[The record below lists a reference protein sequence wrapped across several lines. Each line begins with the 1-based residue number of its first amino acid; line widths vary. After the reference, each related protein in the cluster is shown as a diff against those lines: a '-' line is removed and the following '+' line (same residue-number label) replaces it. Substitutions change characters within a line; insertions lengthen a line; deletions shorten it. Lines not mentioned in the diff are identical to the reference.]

1 MKIIYFTT
9 LAPCGRG
16 ESFVLNEIRAMK
28 SLGTDITVMPV
39 RSEYRYKGDE
49 LSVVRLRPHASL
61 KDFFSAVLMLL
72 SRPVKCLGACGN
84 MLFKAN
90 GAKNGFKN
98 LFFFNKALCCARYII
113 KNGGADFIHAHWLAT
128 TSSVAYIVSYITD
141 IPFCITGHRFDVYA
155 DNAIRQ
161 KGKRAAFI
169 RLIDKN
175 GLNAVKAA
183 LDDEDRKKAVLIH
196 LGADIPESIPSPKT
210 RFDTAAGQNCFSF
223 AVPAS
228 LIPVKGHRY
237 LIEAAALLKKRR
249 INGFRFL
256 CFGDGGLKTELLS
269 LATNLGVDRLVEFCG
284 SVDNRKLL
292 EMYKNNE
299 IFAVMLPSVDLGH
312 NLHEGIPV
320 SLMEAMANSL
330 PAVSTNT
337 GGIYELLGKTH
348 GLLLPEKSPE
358 ALADAAE
365 RLITDRDFYVKSA
378 AECFNIAKN
387 EFNNLKNTEL
397 LLETIIKSTNGGF

>member
-28 SLGTDITVMPV
+28 SLGADITVMPV

-61 KDFFSAVLMLL
+61 KDFFSAVLMLI

-90 GAKNGFKN
+90 SIKNGFKN

-320 SLMEAMANSL
+320 SLMEAMANAL
-330 PAVSTNT
+330 PAVSTDT

-378 AECFNIAKN
+378 NECLNIAEKD
-387 EFNNLKNTEL
+387 FNNLKNTGL
-397 LLETIIKSTNGGF
+397 LLETMIKSTNGGF

>member
-1 MKIIYFTT
+1 MKIVYFTT

-28 SLGTDITVMPV
+28 NLGADITVMPV

-49 LSVVRLRPHASL
+49 FSVVRLRPHASF
-61 KDFFSAVLMLL
+61 KDFFSALLMLL
-72 SRPVKCLGACGN
+72 SHPVKCLKACSD

-90 GAKNGFKN
+90 GIKNGLKN

-128 TSSVAYIVSYITD
+128 TSSVAYIVSYITG

-161 KGKRAAFI
+161 KGKKAAFI

-175 GLNAVKAA
+175 GLAAVKSK
-183 LDDEDRKKAVLIH
+183 LSIEDKNKAVLIH
-196 LGADIPESIPSPKT
+196 LGADIPENIPSPEM
-210 RFDTAAGQNCFSF
+210 RFDAAINRKNFPF

-228 LIPVKGHRY
+228 LIPVKGHKY
-237 LIEAAALLKKRR
+237 LIEAAALLKKRG
-249 INGFRFL
+249 IDGFRFL
-256 CFGDGGLKTELLS
+256 CFGDGELKNGLSS
-269 LATNLGVDRLVEFCG
+269 LAKSLGVDRQVEFCG
-284 SVDNRKLL
+284 SIDNKKLL
-292 EMYKNNE
+292 EMYKCSE
-299 IFAVMLPSVDLGH
+299 IFAAVLPSVDLGD

-320 SLMEAMANSL
+320 ALMEAMANAL
-330 PAVSTNT
+330 PALSTNT
-337 GGIYELLGKTH
+337 GGIHELLGQTQ

-358 ALADAAE
+358 ALADAVE
-365 RLITDRDFYVKSA
+365 RLITDHDFYIKSA
-378 AECFNIAKN
+378 AKCFDIAKN
-387 EFNNLKNTEL
+387 EFNNLKNTGL
-397 LLETIIKSTNGGF
+397 LLKTMIKSTNGGF